1 MDFKTKT
8 GLAFIICHIFLLIW
22 AFVCKSLGGYE
33 FEEFT
38 TLVGFLIP
46 MLAVYSTAIVKD
58 IVKNAQN
65 PKKELTTYS
74 PAYKFLVKF
83 ICIIFFVSLFTVVG
97 LKGFNAGFRDFEELK
112 ITIGLL
118 EAVFGGYIAQL
129 IFAIYKPVKSRPA
142 TPNKSGPAPVNV
154 NQAD

>member
-8 GLAFIICHIFLLIW
+8 GLAFIICHIFLMIW

-46 MLAVYSTAIVKD
+46 MLAVYSTAIIKD
-58 IVKNAQN
+58 IAKNAQN
-65 PKKELTTYS
+65 PNKAVASYTREYR
-74 PAYKFLVKF
+74 FLVKF
-83 ICIIFFVSLFTVVG
+83 ICTFFFLSLFVVVG
-97 LKGFNAGFRDFEELK
+97 MKGFNYGIKDFEELK

-118 EAVFGGYIAQL
+118 EAIFGGYMAQL
-129 IFAIYKPVKSRPA
+129 IFAIYKPVKTRATTRNSSQPA
-142 TPNKSGPAPVNV
+142 AE
-154 NQAD
+154 A